1 MTLYIYDF
9 IHFCCLFLNLLK
21 TFIVSLIWSF
31 YFELRLWLVTLHGK
45 WSFPLKIF
53 LVNLNKHTG
62 NCGLNKHTWKLEQ
75 THLET
80 WTNTLGNCGFTKEL
94 LNGKPHILSR
104 QQNRE
109 KSPMQ
114 ERNCWRTAREVELFE
129 GLYIWDHC
137 PK

>member
-53 LVNLNKHTG
+53 LVNLNKTHR
-62 NCGLNKHTWKLEQ
+62 KLRIEQ

-80 WTNTLGNCGFTKEL
+80 WTNTQETADL
-94 LNGKPHILSR
+94 LKSFLMENLTFCPDSR
-104 QQNRE
+104 IGRKAPCKRGIAGE
-109 KSPMQ
+109 PL
-114 ERNCWRTAREVELFE
+114 ERWSFLKDCIFGTIARSNS
-129 GLYIWDHC
+129 
-137 PK
+137 